1 MKWLKKLF
9 NIGLEPVATEKDINE
24 LKARITI
31 LEYKVALLL
40 DRPIPLMDLSHLTE
54 VSDETDS

>member
-1 MKWLKKLF
+1 MGWLKRLF
-9 NIGLEPVATEKDINE
+9 SIELEPVATEQDINE
-24 LKARITI
+24 LKSRITI

-40 DRPIPLMDLSHLTE
+40 DRPIPPMDLSHLTE

>member
-9 NIGLEPVATEKDINE
+9 NINLEPVATEQDIHE
-24 LKARITI
+24 LKSRLAI

-40 DRPIPLMDLSHLTE
+40 DRPIPHMDLSHLEE
-54 VSDETDS
+54 VPDETNS

>member
-9 NIGLEPVATEKDINE
+9 NVGLEPIATEKDINE

-40 DRPIPLMDLSHLTE
+40 DRPIPPMDLSHLTE